1 MELDNMKQL
10 WQKMDDVINKQQAMN
25 ESIIKRMLHER
36 NTTSLKNITNMEYM
50 GIVITAILAVLLLTQ
65 MPRIG
70 RETGVIVS
78 YIISLL
84 VCVAA
89 IVFSWY
95 KIQYLAGMSKEQ
107 LPVTAQAEKTER
119 FRLLIAKERMV
130 SLIIGPVIISVFY
143 VVMFYLVTGIN
154 VLDNITKYMVPIIA
168 AIIVYSVILPVLYRL
183 LYFRQIETINSNLK
197 EIEEFKG

>member
-89 IVFSWY
+89 IVFSW
-95 KIQYLAGMSKEQ
+95 
-107 LPVTAQAEKTER
+107 
-119 FRLLIAKERMV
+119 
-130 SLIIGPVIISVFY
+130 
-143 VVMFYLVTGIN
+143 
-154 VLDNITKYMVPIIA
+154 
-168 AIIVYSVILPVLYRL
+168 
-183 LYFRQIETINSNLK
+183 
-197 EIEEFKG
+197 